1 MLSMAGIIIVSCYKT
16 AAPLPACYSH
26 LFLLGS
32 FSVPGSS
39 GSLSSGCSC
48 AVEAF
53 LAAFPTH
60 LHQTN
65 IDGFGFISDYTKT

>member
-1 MLSMAGIIIVSCYKT
+1 MADAIIISCQKT
-16 AAPLPACYSH
+16 AASLPAYYSH

-39 GSLSSGCSC
+39 GSCSC
-48 AVEAF
+48 AMEAF

-60 LHQTN
+60 LYQTN
-65 IDGFGFISDYTKT
+65 IDGFGLFQIFLKLTFVLPKL